1 MTALLASGSQLP
13 SLLFTVTS
21 SILSEGQ
28 MQASVFLHLI
38 PAPEVGLAY
47 QPSTSEEWYLLS
59 VLLEG
64 GGGCRPNAQPLELLL
79 VILGHGQAHL

>member
-1 MTALLASGSQLP
+1 
-13 SLLFTVTS
+13 
-21 SILSEGQ
+21 

-59 VLLEG
+59 VLLESE
-64 GGGCRPNAQPLELLL
+64 GGCRPNVQPLELLL
-79 VILGHGQAHL
+79 VILGHGQTSLGLVALPWCPVASELEEVGCL